1 MHPRLSQPSCL
12 HQACPPP
19 PTTSVLTVPDHPLQA
34 GSRGEETAYLR
45 ARTVEIRHS
54 SEAIR
59 ARTELD
65 IVQSSDNASFWKMT
79 APGLGLTERVMLC
92 SWTAL
97 GEWHLD
103 PRGGCD
109 AAGKEYSRSVGHF
122 LAPAGSKLPGIVAVT
137 RKAGAVVCTHPG
149 MHLPKDPALL
159 AALLPFDGTATH
171 AAVLYPEAVNLS
183 DSPTMLT
190 WVSETK
196 ELELQCLEQLA
207 STCEILSFS
216 FGALND
222 VSSPLLPRRLRRF
235 GQLPAGGDPGGHTVG
250 PPEGALGFSRRVHA
264 PQWNPA
270 LTQLRSAKIRPTA
283 PVAEDSL
290 SHTGQAAV
298 VMEEFLRH
306 EQCWP
311 GFFNRLPGGDSNRI
325 AHQGD
330 VGTER
335 VTIGLLR
342 KARTAVQLALL
353 DESDARSVK
362 FESVAVAKSSVEFLS
377 MLTVPD
383 HLHAPLH
390 NGMALIKGF
399 LVAHWKVAS
408 LDQIKTLFGFSGIR
422 PSKEGESYRL
432 KKRLLRIYSLAY
444 IQVLMRHFHTTPSLI
459 GRVKKLDDGYT
470 LDEDD
475 YWKKVRSAQ
484 IAPPDPRDPACCP
497 SLILPRNTP
506 HPQFRTMV
514 ECSNVDGELKVLNHF
529 VLDLLVPFSLEQWA
543 RGCGFGELQVSLKK
557 YWLAYLAE
565 SNCPNVS
572 HHMLRCIYSY
582 MARSPR
588 RNALVLHN
596 ASPSLRGTFGRSLEL
611 DALQARCCSPSPTEA
626 L

>member
-1 MHPRLSQPSCL
+1 M
-12 HQACPPP
+12 
-19 PTTSVLTVPDHPLQA
+19 
-34 GSRGEETAYLR
+34 R

-97 GEWHLD
+97 GEWILD
-103 PRGGCD
+103 PCGGCD
-109 AAGKEYSRSVGHF
+109 ADGVEYSRSVGHF
-122 LAPAGSKLPGIVAVT
+122 LSLAGSKLPGIVVVT
-137 RKAGAVVCTHPG
+137 RRAGAVVCTHPG
-149 MHLPKDPALL
+149 MRMPTDPTLL
-159 AALLPFDGTATH
+159 AALVPFDGTATH
-171 AAVLYPEAVNLS
+171 AALLYPEAVNLS

-190 WVSETK
+190 WVSEGK

-207 STCEILSFS
+207 YTCETLNFS

-222 VSSPLLPRRLRRF
+222 VSSPLLPRRWRRF
-235 GQLPAGGDPGGHTVG
+235 GRLPPGCDPGGHSVG
-250 PPEGALGFSRRVHA
+250 PPEGALAYSRRVHP
-264 PQWNPA
+264 PQWNSA
-270 LTQLRSAKIRPTA
+270 LTQLRPARIRPTA

-298 VMEEFLRH
+298 VLEEYFRH
-306 EQCWP
+306 GQRSP

-362 FESVAVAKSSVEFLS
+362 FESVAVAKSSVLFLS

-390 NGMALIKGF
+390 NGMALVKGF

-408 LDQIKTLFGFSGIR
+408 LDQLKTLFGYSGIR

-432 KKRLLRIYSLAY
+432 KRRLLRIYALAY

-459 GRVKKLDDGYT
+459 GRVKKLADGYT
-470 LDEDD
+470 LDEED
-475 YWKKVRSAQ
+475 YWKRVRISASHISHLASRISHLASRISHLASRIQ
-484 IAPPDPRDPACCP
+484 LASPFTYHLSFTPA
-497 SLILPRNTP
+497 
-506 HPQFRTMV
+506 
-514 ECSNVDGELKVLNHF
+514 
-529 VLDLLVPFSLEQWA
+529 
-543 RGCGFGELQVSLKK
+543 
-557 YWLAYLAE
+557 
-565 SNCPNVS
+565 VS
-572 HHMLRCIYSY
+572 HH
-582 MARSPR
+582 
-588 RNALVLHN
+588 
-596 ASPSLRGTFGRSLEL
+596 GRL
-611 DALQARCCSPSPTEA
+611 LQR
-626 L
+626 